1 MAKKTIEQVEV
12 ASKRVL
18 MRVDFNVPLDDA
30 GYITDD
36 RRIRMALP
44 SITSVIER
52 GGRLV
57 LVSHL
62 GRPKGEEY
70 EPAFSLKP
78 AADRLAELLPGVKVS
93 FVGED
98 CVGQAASEAVSAL
111 GDGEV
116 VVLENLR
123 FHKAEK
129 KGEAEFAARLAAFGD
144 IYCNNAF
151 GTAHRNDASMLAVP
165 QAMAGKPRVA
175 GHLLETEL
183 KYLFEA
189 IEQARK
195 PFMAVLGGAK
205 VSDKLGAIRN
215 LTGKVDA
222 ILVGGAM
229 AYTFLKAKGVEV
241 GSSLVQE
248 DMLQEAEAMARDAEG
263 GPTQLLLP
271 VDHACGREVSST
283 TPFAEYVGAIADGWM
298 GLDIGTR
305 TAAAYAN
312 LIATAQTI
320 VWNGPM
326 GVFETPPFDVGTR
339 VVAEAIVEATGH
351 GAVSIIGGG
360 DSAAAIEAFGLNER
374 VSHVS
379 TGGGASLEMLEGGHF
394 DSVAVLDER

>member
-18 MRVDFNVPLDDA
+18 MRVDFNVPLDD
-30 GYITDD
+30 GGKITDD

-44 SITSVIER
+44 SVKSVIDR

-57 LVSHL
+57 LISHL
-62 GRPKGEEY
+62 GRPKGEGY
-70 EPAFSLKP
+70 EPRLSLKP
-78 AADRLAELLPGVKVS
+78 AADRLAELLPGVKVN

-98 CVGQAASEAVSAL
+98 CVGKPSADAVQALA
-111 GDGEV
+111 DGEV
-116 VVLENLR
+116 LLLENLR
-123 FHKAEK
+123 FYKAEK
-129 KGEAEFAARLAAFGD
+129 KGDGDFAAKLAAYGD

-165 QAMAGKPRVA
+165 QAMEGKPRVA

-183 KYLFEA
+183 KYLSEA
-189 IEQARK
+189 IERAER
-195 PFMAVLGGAK
+195 PFIAILGGAK

-215 LTGKVDA
+215 LAGKVNE

-229 AYTFLKAKGVEV
+229 AYTFLKARGVEV

-248 DMLQEAEAMARDAEG
+248 DMLEEAGAMLQEAEAG
-263 GPTQLLLP
+263 STHVLLP
-271 VDHACGREVSST
+271 VDHICGKEISST
-283 TPFAEYVGAIADGWM
+283 TPMAEHVGAIPAGWL
-298 GLDIGTR
+298 GLDIGTK

-312 LIATAQTI
+312 LISLARTI

-326 GVFETPPFDVGTR
+326 GVFETPPFDLGTR
-339 VVAEAIVEATGH
+339 VVAAAIAEATGR

-360 DSAAAIEAFGLNER
+360 DSAAAIEAFGLNDK

-379 TGGGASLEMLEGGHF
+379 TGGGASLEMLEGKSF
-394 DSVAVLDER
+394 DSVAILDEA